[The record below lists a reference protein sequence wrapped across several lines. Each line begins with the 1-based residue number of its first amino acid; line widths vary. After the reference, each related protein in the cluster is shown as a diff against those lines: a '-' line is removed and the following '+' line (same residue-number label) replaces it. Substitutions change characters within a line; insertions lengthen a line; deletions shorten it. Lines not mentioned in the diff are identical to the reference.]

1 MRLNTPLPTCTFL
14 GCAFISHELMVHNRF
29 RHSVLNCSQ
38 RREWLI
44 HVSQWSES
52 NTKTANKTSWCH
64 PVGYADS
71 EALSKCDNPAGFNR
85 DELHQFGWKKK
96 KDCTLT
102 LENTKPLPTSFLKVG
117 AKGMSLLYVAYV
129 NHLSVN
135 WQLSAIPGWISNL
148 GVNPGSFDTHDHH
161 DWPSVV
167 HSWYEFTQRLVKIN
181 EVPEVRAFHLFR
193 QASPLLRPILPGL
206 W

>member
-1 MRLNTPLPTCTFL
+1 MCLSDLNPTQKQQTRQADVTQWVTLIQRHCPSVTTLQVSTGMNFIYL
-14 GCAFISHELMVHNRF
+14 GE
-29 RHSVLNCSQ
+29 
-38 RREWLI
+38 
-44 HVSQWSES
+44 
-52 NTKTANKTSWCH
+52 
-64 PVGYADS
+64 G
-71 EALSKCDNPAGFNR
+71 G
-85 DELHQFGWKKK
+85 K

-117 AKGMSLLYVAYV
+117 AKGMSLLYVAFV

-148 GVNPGSFDTHDHH
+148 GVNPGSFDDHH

-181 EVPEVRAFHLFR
+181 EVPEVREFHLFR